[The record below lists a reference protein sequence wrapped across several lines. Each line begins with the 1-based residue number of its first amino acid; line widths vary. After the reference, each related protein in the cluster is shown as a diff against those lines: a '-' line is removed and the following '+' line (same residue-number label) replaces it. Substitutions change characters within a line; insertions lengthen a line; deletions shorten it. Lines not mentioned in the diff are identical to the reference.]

1 MTKKK
6 DGPFTKRKLQ
16 VSRRVDDR
24 GMIGSDQSRF
34 EEERDG
40 VQRREVDGETF
51 WQSRHESSRV
61 GRSLRSDLEVR
72 LHLGEALRRSRRH
85 HRTEGWKTEDG
96 RRKTEDELEQP
107 RISRV
112 RWGTFGARK
121 SPKCSRSTIPSRR
134 SPDRK
139 ILSKERIDLYNY
151 RRACDPEKK

>member
-1 MTKKK
+1 
-6 DGPFTKRKLQ
+6 
-16 VSRRVDDR
+16 
-24 GMIGSDQSRF
+24 MIGSDKSRF

-96 RRKTEDELEQP
+96 RRAGAAEDLESEVGDFW
-107 RISRV
+107 RTKKSEVFAVHDSISSL
-112 RWGTFGARK
+112 T
-121 SPKCSRSTIPSRR
+121 
-134 SPDRK
+134 
-139 ILSKERIDLYNY
+139 
-151 RRACDPEKK
+151 